1 MEKPLVCGKDTE
13 ETLRMQQYFD
23 TLPAYV
29 QETLYQSGVSVST
42 KEELMRCAENMTTH
56 QSSTTGETGDL
67 GNAL

>member
-1 MEKPLVCGKDTE
+1 MEKPLFCGKDTE

-42 KEELMRCAENMTTH
+42 KEELMRCAENMTKH
-56 QSSTTGETGDL
+56 Q
-67 GNAL
+67 